1 MLTISISESLSMA
14 PESWSEWNSGANNEM
29 YMTGLECLDSTVEQ
43 MDQTEA
49 YTPWGLTNLE
59 SLHHGNNFD
68 IWKPQ
73 PDENLGKPLWTTD
86 MPSFVPQDQTVA
98 SETPWQVLPS
108 DDWQAPQKLKLAN
121 GAGIAGP
128 TSSWASPLR
137 VPLPDPVVE
146 VEEKELDEEPLAVP
160 SSSSPGLAAFAKAVP
175 WAVASDEAVQS
186 VILKE
191 SAGYLQAPPGLAAE
205 ASRPA
210 ASQTSL
216 PPAADVELP
225 PGISIATADVA
236 GSDCTRVEWRIED
249 LYGKLQASMGRPL
262 VSPPFAALGLP
273 NLRLMVFPDGRDT
286 MKNARSGERK
296 GLYAAMIKKG
306 PLHGALKL
314 KADCLQC
321 ATVMTV
327 NLTVGKVRSGP
338 LVYDFSEQAIHG
350 LDDFGVDWLKQVDKA
365 SGSLTVGLEILDV
378 RSLKQ

>member
-1 MLTISISESLSMA
+1 MA
-14 PESWSEWNSGANNEM
+14 PESWSEWNTDANNEM
-29 YMTGLECLDSTVEQ
+29 YMTGLESLETPVEQ
-43 MDQTEA
+43 MDLTEA
-49 YTPWGLTNLE
+49 YTPWGLTSLE
-59 SLHHGNNFD
+59 SLQQAHSFD

-73 PDENLGKPLWTTD
+73 PDENIGTPLWTSD
-86 MPSFVPQDQTVA
+86 MPTFAPQEQTSGDA
-98 SETPWQVLPS
+98 YIETPWQVLPS
-108 DDWQAPQKLKLAN
+108 DTWQAPQKLALK
-121 GAGIAGP
+121 GAGAAGP

-146 VEEKELDEEPLAVP
+146 VEDKELDEEPLSVQ
-160 SSSSPGLAAFAKAVP
+160 SSPSPGLTAFAKAVP
-175 WAVASDEAVQS
+175 WSVASDEAVQS

-191 SAGYLQAPPGLAAE
+191 SSGFIQPPPGLAAE
-205 ASRPA
+205 QALSGPTAAASR
-210 ASQTSL
+210 ASAPTPSAL
-216 PPAADVELP
+216 DVELP
-225 PGISIATADVA
+225 PGISISTAEVA

-249 LYGKLQASMGRPL
+249 LSGKLQASMGRPL

-350 LDDFGVDWLKQVDKA
+350 LDDFGADWLKQVDKA
-365 SGSLTVGLEILDV
+365 SGSLTVGIEILDV
-378 RSLKQ
+378 QSQKQ